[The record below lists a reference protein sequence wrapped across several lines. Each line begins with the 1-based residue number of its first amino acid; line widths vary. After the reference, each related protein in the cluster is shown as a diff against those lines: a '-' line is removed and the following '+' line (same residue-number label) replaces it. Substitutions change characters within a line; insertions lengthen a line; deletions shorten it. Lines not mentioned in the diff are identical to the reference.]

1 MGRALLPSGSAT
13 RKFELSKF
21 KGVDF
26 GSELGAVDPSR
37 SPDCLNMI
45 SEQSGRPVKRFG
57 YEKLL
62 QLDGRINGIFRL
74 VQKSVVK
81 RIVHC
86 GTKLFLW
93 NEDNTCAQLYADMN
107 DQRSAAFQ
115 MNSKLWILDGKA
127 LLRYDGTSVVTAQSV
142 AYAPTTRIKCP
153 PSGGGENYEPV
164 NLLSN
169 TRINEFFADGQ
180 AQVFQLDAPNISSV
194 IKVEQLDANGDWN
207 SIGFGAVDKALGKV
221 TLTSAPPAGSGGM
234 DNVRITFTKEVP
246 GNAKKINQCTTG
258 ITWGLGGFNRLF
270 VTGNPDFVNMDFAS
284 EVTTDTRNAP
294 TYFPDTGYALAG
306 QDNTKIIGYLRSGEN
321 LAILKEDNDQDAT
334 VFLRSASMDDGAQ
347 TVIFPTKT
355 GIAGV
360 GAVSPY
366 CLKDLRD
373 DHMFLSR
380 QGVFAISANAV
391 TSERYAQ
398 ARSELVNK
406 KLIRE
411 PNLEEAVAVECDG
424 YLYIAVNSHV
434 YVADASQR
442 SYMGKSAEQ
451 YQYEWYYWENVP
463 VRCWFIEDG
472 RMLFGSEDGRI
483 CRFYNAKRSDS
494 YNDDGQPIFARWT
507 TPELAFDT
515 YSRYKTL
522 RHVYTKL
529 NPYARSSVKIYI
541 KEDGTFM
548 LIDEKTADIMN
559 FGDVDFNR
567 FTFNTNTDVSVI
579 HTKVKAKKIVTTQLK
594 FENDVLGEAF
604 GLYGTA
610 IYYDLKSN
618 VK

>member
-26 GSELGAVDPSR
+26 ASELGAVDPSR

-74 VQKSVVK
+74 VQKNVVK

-86 GTKLFLW
+86 GTKLFSW
-93 NEDNTCAQLYADMN
+93 NGDNTTTQLYAGMN
-107 DQRSAAFQ
+107 DQRSTAFQ

-142 AYAPTTRIKCP
+142 AYTPTTRIKCP

-207 SIGFGAVDKALGKV
+207 PIGFGAVDKALGKV
-221 TLTSAPPAGSGGM
+221 TLGSAPPAGSGGM
-234 DNVRITFTKEVP
+234 DNVRITFTKEAP
-246 GNAKKINQCTTG
+246 ENAKRINQCTTG
-258 ITWGLGGFNRLF
+258 ITWGLGDFNRLF

-284 EVTTDTRNAP
+284 EVTTETRNAP

-373 DHMFLSR
+373 DHLFLSR

-463 VRCWFIEDG
+463 ARCWFIEDG

-515 YSRYKTL
+515 YSKYKTL

-541 KEDGTFM
+541 KDEGTFM

-559 FGDVDFNR
+559 FGDIDFNR
-567 FTFNTNTDVSVI
+567 FTFNTNTDVNVI

-594 FENDVLGEAF
+594 FENGVPGEAF